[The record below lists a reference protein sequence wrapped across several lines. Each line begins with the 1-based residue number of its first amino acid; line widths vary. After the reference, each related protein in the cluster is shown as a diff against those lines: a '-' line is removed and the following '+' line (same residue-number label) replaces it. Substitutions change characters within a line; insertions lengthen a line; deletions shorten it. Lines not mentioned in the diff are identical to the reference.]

1 MKGAVGTKRVA
12 EGYVH
17 VEHIFFIGVWNFSDI
32 FLRDVDP
39 EGVVEEFLH
48 GVGGIFF
55 GEAMHH
61 LTDKIH
67 KTLTFFKLK
76 N

>member
-1 MKGAVGTKRVA
+1 MKGAVRAKRVA
-12 EGYVH
+12 KGHVH

-32 FLRDVDP
+32 FLRDVDSKGVI
-39 EGVVEEFLH
+39 EGFLH
-48 GVGGIFF
+48 SFGGVFF
-55 GEAMHH
+55 SEAMHH